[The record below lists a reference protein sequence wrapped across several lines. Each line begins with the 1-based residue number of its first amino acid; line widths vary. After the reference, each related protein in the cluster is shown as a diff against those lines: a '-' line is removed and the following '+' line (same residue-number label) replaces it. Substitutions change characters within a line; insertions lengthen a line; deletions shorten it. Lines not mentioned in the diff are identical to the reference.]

1 VLLASSAAHL
11 AAVLGCFIAV
21 PQIAL
26 LVRTRDT
33 AGLSIRSWQVSSLSA
48 TAWFAYGVRVD
59 DPPQVLANT
68 CALVGG
74 LVVLWL
80 ALEPGERRRTEL
92 LGFGVVAGVVACA
105 VVTMPLPWLTVPL
118 AATGIASR
126 IPQLRMTAATWWN
139 RGSSAVSVG
148 TWMVTVAVAGLWL
161 FYGLASHDLA
171 IAGSSA
177 LSVSTAALILLA
189 ETSSRPVWLG
199 PRPDVT
205 ADDVTVPPGDAVA
218 AVVEAE
224 VPTVAVREPIT
235 GELAIV

>member
-1 VLLASSAAHL
+1 
-11 AAVLGCFIAV
+11 
-21 PQIAL
+21 
-26 LVRTRDT
+26 
-33 AGLSIRSWQVSSLSA
+33 
-48 TAWFAYGVRVD
+48 
-59 DPPQVLANT
+59 
-68 CALVGG
+68 
-74 LVVLWL
+74 
-80 ALEPGERRRTEL
+80 
-92 LGFGVVAGVVACA
+92 
-105 VVTMPLPWLTVPL
+105 
-118 AATGIASR
+118 
-126 IPQLRMTAATWWN
+126 MTAATWWN
-139 RGSSAVSVG
+139 RSSSAVSVG

-205 ADDVTVPPGDAVA
+205 ADDVTVPPDALA
-218 AVVEAE
+218 PVVEAE